1 MSSLFEQLFTCCE
14 YKDCDISNYSYE
26 QGTRTNSKGVFTTA
40 NNFPTTS
47 NNNNL
52 NKSVSEEAKKKYSF
66 IMSAR
71 SNNQSVDNNNNNNSS
86 KLSNND
92 NNYNDKNN
100 NNFFNK
106 SNFDV
111 SPIDRSLNEDN
122 LNKDII
128 NTDNLIFNSFSN
140 NTSIFFNKNFMLS
153 DNIIV
158 DEDIEYSPKLKL
170 YGNTNTNNNNN
181 NNNDDIFF
189 GKELSIDAAGEE
201 NSIRNKRDGI
211 TLFGVIASSK
221 SKSNNELDVV
231 INIDSIVV
239 VNTDIQKVF
248 AIEYSKIDSNYYI
261 HNIYKVKDQIN
272 AKPKQLLL
280 YVKINHE
287 HQLNPNMNYI
297 QTQQSTSPV
306 VVYVLIGSLL
316 SVFTI
321 SSNVNELSVKVY
333 NDKGKDVLVEKTF
346 VKDDEGR
353 NCFSIGREE
362 CDVNVD
368 HKSISKVHCTVS
380 FNEYQNQWVIED
392 GNGKGKHSGNG
403 TWLVLGYKGKFKLS
417 MVEDKYSVKVLN
429 KEFTV
434 EINH

>member
-1 MSSLFEQLFTCCE
+1 MGDNSSK
-14 YKDCDISNYSYE
+14 Y
-26 QGTRTNSKGVFTTA
+26 V
-40 NNFPTTS
+40 
-47 NNNNL
+47 
-52 NKSVSEEAKKKYSF
+52 NKNKLVVIQQPSVSTFVNVHSENIARYIINKVISLAITQHHNACVYKEIPQHCFMFAKNAINTVVMSQYICYDKDDYNKDLRIDKSLLHIPPIEHKESKSSF
-66 IMSAR
+66 NTTLR
-71 SNNQSVDNNNNNNSS
+71 NNNNNNHFDFDVVFY
-86 KLSNND
+86 NNTYHGD
-92 NNYNDKNN
+92 NNWETPNEPTSTDVDRYASAMTNITKMINN
-100 NNFFNK
+100 
-106 SNFDV
+106 V
-111 SPIDRSLNEDN
+111 
-122 LNKDII
+122 
-128 NTDNLIFNSFSN
+128 
-140 NTSIFFNKNFMLS
+140 
-153 DNIIV
+153 
-158 DEDIEYSPKLKL
+158 
-170 YGNTNTNNNNN
+170 NTNNNNN

-231 INIDSIVV
+231 INIDSIVL

-297 QTQQSTSPV
+297 QTQQSASPV

-321 SSNVNELSVKVY
+321 ASNVNELSVKVY
-333 NDKGKDVLVEKTF
+333 NDKGKDVLIEKTF